1 MNECRKL
8 EDLFGP
14 YVLDAAEPAEAR
26 QVEKHVAVCER
37 CRDEVAQRRRALG
50 ALPRPAP
57 LGEAARWRI
66 IGAVQREVRVGERHR
81 RPRRESLWPRA
92 LAGAAAA
99 AGLFVLGLWI
109 GGRLQTP
116 TPTTGRVAVEPAS
129 PSAQAPRTRT
139 RRHAPAP
146 RPQVA
151 VTPAP
156 ADQKPDTAAPPRPH
170 RMSLASVGRGE
181 KIEVP
186 PAPPEKAQP
195 APQPAGPNDVQT
207 LPPSTGGEP

>member
-8 EDLFGP
+8 EDLLGP
-14 YVLDAAEPAEAR
+14 YVLDAAEPVEAR

-50 ALPRPAP
+50 ALPRPAA
-57 LGEAARWRI
+57 LDEAARWRI
-66 IGAVQREVRVGERHR
+66 IGAVQREVRAGERHR

-116 TPTTGRVAVEPAS
+116 TPTGQVAVEPA
-129 PSAQAPRTRT
+129 PSSVQAPRTRT
-139 RRHAPAP
+139 RRPAPAP
-146 RPQVA
+146 KPQVA
-151 VTPAP
+151 VTPATTEE
-156 ADQKPDTAAPPRPH
+156 KPETVSPPRPH
-170 RMSLASVGRGE
+170 RMRVVSAGRGE
-181 KIEVP
+181 EIAVP